1 VEGALRERHWAQI
14 PEVTFVAGIKFMFT
28 VFRLFGRWGFRVLI
42 YPVVLYYALSNPFAR
57 TSSRTYLTRVYR
69 RLARDVRD
77 VKGWMVFRHFVAF
90 AECIL
95 DKVRVWGGEAEFR
108 ELEFHDQDVVSQDI
122 ANGRGGLIITAH
134 LGNMEMTRGLL
145 KWRKGV
151 KVTVL
156 VHTKHSR
163 AFNAL
168 LAELN
173 PESGLNLWQVTDIS
187 PETAI
192 RLGERVARGEF
203 VVIAGDRVPVSTR
216 PRVAIADFFGEPAP
230 FPVGPYVLA
239 SVLQCPTY
247 LLYCIE
253 RNGAYHVYYERFR
266 ERISLRRRDREATFR
281 ELAAA
286 YSERLMHFCQVAPLQ
301 WFNFYDFWSMP
312 RSPSTDAMR

>member
-1 VEGALRERHWAQI
+1 MRERHWAQI
-14 PEVTFVAGIKFMFT
+14 PEVTFVAGIRFLFFMF
-28 VFRLFGRWGFRVLI
+28 RLGGRWTFRVLI
-42 YPVVLYYALSNPFAR
+42 YPVVLYYALRHPFAR
-57 TSSRTYLTRVYR
+57 ASSRKYLFHVYR
-69 RLARDVRD
+69 RLGRDEREVNARL
-77 VKGWMVFRHFVAF
+77 VFRHFVAF

-108 ELEFHDQDVVSQDI
+108 ELVFHDQHVVSEEI
-122 ANGRGGLIITAH
+122 ANGRGGLIIATH

-145 KWRKGV
+145 KWRDGV

-156 VHTKHSR
+156 VHTKHSQL
-163 AFNAL
+163 FTAL
-168 LAELN
+168 LKDLN

-192 RLGERVARGEF
+192 RLSEKIERGEF
-203 VVIAGDRVPVSTR
+203 VVIAGDRVPVSPK

-239 SVLQCPTY
+239 SLLQCPTY
-247 LLYCIE
+247 LLFCVE
-253 RNGAYHVYYERFR
+253 QAGAYHVYYELFR
-266 ERISLRRRDREATFR
+266 ERITLRRQDREAAFA

-286 YSERLMHFCQVAPLQ
+286 YARRLMHFCQLAPLQ

-312 RSPSTDAMR
+312 RSLSTDATR